1 MIYDSPLVSGR
12 LLQRY
17 KRFLADVRLD
27 DGREVTAHCANTG
40 SMLHCAEPGSRVWL
54 RDSADPKRKLRYSW
68 EWVEVAGRWRACINT
83 ARPNQ
88 LVQEALQQGMAG
100 HGPLASLTLGYQLQR
115 EPKVEDGRLD
125 FRLHSHAHQP
135 DIWVEVKSVT
145 LLNDLSAVQPGTGRF
160 PDAVT
165 ARGLKHLQRLMA
177 IVAGGERALL
187 LFCVPHEGINRVQA
201 AADID
206 PAYARALAQAAAS
219 GVEVLAFG
227 VDFTHA
233 GQQAGMTLSQPLPVE
248 IEIIPEELL

>member
-1 MIYDSPLVSGR
+1 MIYDSPLVGGR

-54 RDSADPKRKLRYSW
+54 RDSADPQRKLRYSW

-88 LVQEALQQGMAG
+88 LVREALEQGLTG
-100 HGPLASLTLGYQLQR
+100 QGPLASLAQGYQLQR
-115 EPKVEDGRLD
+115 EPKVDDGRLD
-125 FRLHSHAHQP
+125 FRLHSHSRQP
-135 DIWVEVKSVT
+135 DVWIEVKSVT
-145 LLNDLSAVQPGTGRF
+145 LLNDLTASQPGLGRF

-165 ARGLKHLQRLMA
+165 DRGLKHLQRLMTIA
-177 IVAGGERALL
+177 ATGPRAVL

-206 PAYARALAQAAAS
+206 PAYALALHQSVVA

-227 VDFTHA
+227 VNFAHA
-233 GQQAGMTLSQPLPVE
+233 EAQAGMALSASLPVLTG
-248 IEIIPEELL
+248 IY